1 MLEVLQQSESL
12 RAYNK
17 PANIS
22 LLRDRSG
29 AENLWQTLQATGD
42 KPYLVHRLDKGTSGV
57 LLVARTQAAQTDL
70 TRAFQAQ
77 AVSKFYLAWVVGH
90 FTCGLTH
97 HIDLPLCKGRK
108 SRYRVA
114 GNRSDIEKN
123 GTGFSVTQ
131 DRQGVAATTWA
142 RGLLQTESH
151 TLMLLKPL
159 TGRTHQIRVHLSWL
173 GFPIVGDH
181 LYGKAT
187 DPNQIAS
194 RLMLHCHRLAVPGW
208 GAFMAPLPSSFTL
221 ASESSDGGS
230 PVRVPAL
237 R

>member
-1 MLEVLQQSESL
+1 MLEVLRETDNL

-29 AENLWQTLQATGD
+29 AEDLWQILQATGE

-77 AVSKFYLAWVVGH
+77 AVAKFYLAWVVGH

-97 HIDLPLCKGRK
+97 QIDLPLCTGRK

-114 GNRSDIEKN
+114 GNRSEIKQK
-123 GTGFSVTQ
+123 GSSFSVTP
-131 DRQGVAATTWA
+131 DRQGFEATTRA
-142 RGLLQTESH
+142 RGLLQTKNH
-151 TLMLLKPL
+151 TLMLLKPCS
-159 TGRTHQIRVHLSWL
+159 GRTHQIRVHLSWL
-173 GFPIVGDH
+173 GFPVVGDH
-181 LYGKAT
+181 LYGKPT
-187 DPNQIAS
+187 DPNQIAP
-194 RLMLHCHRLAVPGW
+194 RLMLHCHRLAVPRW
-208 GAFMAPLPSSFTL
+208 GVFKAAPPSSFTL
-221 ASESSDGGS
+221 TQAPSDADSSVRGPES
-230 PVRVPAL
+230 R
-237 R
+237 